1 MRCGPSSS
9 RTFTA
14 AGLHRPSP
22 ALRVSCKWRMTS
34 SSSLRAVTGADFP
47 ASCFSSTSTRPAGAS
62 SIAARRPAT
71 PAPITTK
78 SVSAGRPFIGGVQL
92 RRGNSTTSRKAIFRA
107 LTLLWNRMAQVTIH
121 VSPRPYQAWIENS
134 LLTRA
139 GSVLSELLPQASRIF
154 VVTVPPVRK
163 GWGSKLVRSL
173 KASGFTPQV
182 IPMPDGEPAKRLETV
197 ETLAEKLAR
206 LGADRK
212 AVIVALGGGVVGDV
226 GGLLASL
233 YMRGIELVQVPTT
246 VLAQVDA
253 SVGGKTAVNL
263 AAGKNL
269 LGTFHH
275 PRVVLIDPDVLTTLP
290 NREFRAGLYEAL
302 KCGIIG
308 DVELFLRFEQNRDKI
323 LKRDP
328 LELEWLI
335 AASVKLKAEV
345 VSADEREGGLRRVL
359 NLGHTIGH
367 ALESETGYKGL
378 LHGEAVAWGMIAA
391 TNIALSVGRTDSVTA
406 GRIADAV
413 LSLGRLPEVNVSAR
427 KILARLQSDK
437 KTQGGVV
444 HFVLPREIGK
454 VEIAADV
461 PDKVVIN
468 AVEELRRL
476 SRGGWGK

>member
-1 MRCGPSSS
+1 
-9 RTFTA
+9 
-14 AGLHRPSP
+14 
-22 ALRVSCKWRMTS
+22 
-34 SSSLRAVTGADFP
+34 
-47 ASCFSSTSTRPAGAS
+47 
-62 SIAARRPAT
+62 
-71 PAPITTK
+71 
-78 SVSAGRPFIGGVQL
+78 
-92 RRGNSTTSRKAIFRA
+92 
-107 LTLLWNRMAQVTIH
+107 MAQVTIH
-121 VSPRPYQAWIENS
+121 VPPRPYQARIENG
-134 LLTRA
+134 LFTRA
-139 GSVLSELLPQASRIF
+139 GALLAELLPQSSRIF
-154 VVTVPPVRK
+154 VLTVAPVYRR
-163 GWGSKLVRSL
+163 WGPKLLRSL
-173 KASGFTPQV
+173 KASGFKPQV
-182 IPMPDGEPAKRLETV
+182 LQMPNGEPAKRLETV
-197 ETLAEKLAR
+197 ETLAEKLVR

-253 SVGGKTAVNL
+253 SVGGKTGVNL

-275 PRVVLIDPDVLTTLP
+275 PRVVLIDPGVLSTLP
-290 NREFRAGLYEAL
+290 HREFRAGLYEAL

-367 ALESETGYKGL
+367 ALEAETGYRQL

-391 TNIALSVGRTDSVTA
+391 THIALTVGRTDSVTA
-406 GRIADAV
+406 GRITDAV
-413 LSLGRLPEVNVSAR
+413 LSLGGLPGVKVNTR
-427 KILARLQSDK
+427 KVLARLQTDK
-437 KTQGGVV
+437 KTQDSVV

-454 VEIAADV
+454 VEVVNDV
-461 PDKVVIN
+461 PERAIADAMDEI
-468 AVEELRRL
+468 RRL
-476 SRGGWGK
+476 SRDGWRWK

>member
-1 MRCGPSSS
+1 MMG
-9 RTFTA
+9 
-14 AGLHRPSP
+14 
-22 ALRVSCKWRMTS
+22 
-34 SSSLRAVTGADFP
+34 
-47 ASCFSSTSTRPAGAS
+47 
-62 SIAARRPAT
+62 
-71 PAPITTK
+71 
-78 SVSAGRPFIGGVQL
+78 
-92 RRGNSTTSRKAIFRA
+92 
-107 LTLLWNRMAQVTIH
+107 RMAQVTIH
-121 VSPRPYQAWIENS
+121 VPPRPYQARIEHG
-134 LLTRA
+134 LFTRA
-139 GSVLSELLPQASRIF
+139 GALLAELLPQSSRIF
-154 VVTVPPVRK
+154 VLTVAPVYRR
-163 GWGSKLVRSL
+163 WGAKLLRSL
-173 KASGFTPQV
+173 KASGFKPQV
-182 IPMPDGEPAKRLETV
+182 LQMANGEPAKRLETV
-197 ETLAEKLAR
+197 ESLAEKLVR

-275 PRVVLIDPDVLTTLP
+275 PRVVLIDPGVLSTLP

-367 ALESETGYKGL
+367 ALEAETGYGQL
-378 LHGEAVAWGMIAA
+378 LHGDAVAWGMIAA
-391 TNIALSVGRTDSVTA
+391 THIALTVGRTDSVTA
-406 GRIADAV
+406 GRIVDAV
-413 LSLGRLPEVNVSAR
+413 LSLGRLPEVNVNTR
-427 KILARLQSDK
+427 KVLARLQTDK
-437 KTQGGVV
+437 KTQDSVL

-454 VEIAADV
+454 VEVVNDV
-461 PDKVVIN
+461 PERAIADG
-468 AVEELRRL
+468 VEQIRRL
-476 SRGGWGK
+476 SRAGWARK

>member
-1 MRCGPSSS
+1 MMG
-9 RTFTA
+9 
-14 AGLHRPSP
+14 
-22 ALRVSCKWRMTS
+22 
-34 SSSLRAVTGADFP
+34 
-47 ASCFSSTSTRPAGAS
+47 
-62 SIAARRPAT
+62 
-71 PAPITTK
+71 
-78 SVSAGRPFIGGVQL
+78 
-92 RRGNSTTSRKAIFRA
+92 
-107 LTLLWNRMAQVTIH
+107 RMAQVTIH
-121 VSPRPYQAWIENS
+121 VPPRPYQARIES
-134 LLTRA
+134 GLFTRA
-139 GSVLSELLPQASRIF
+139 GALLAELLPQSSRIF
-154 VVTVPPVRK
+154 VLTVAPVYRR
-163 GWGSKLVRSL
+163 WGPKLLRSL
-173 KASGFTPQV
+173 KASGFKPQV
-182 IPMPDGEPAKRLETV
+182 LQMPNGEPAKRLETV

-233 YMRGIELVQVPTT
+233 YMRGIELVQIPTT

-253 SVGGKTAVNL
+253 SVGGKTGVNL

-275 PRVVLIDPDVLTTLP
+275 PRVVLIDPGVLSTLP

-308 DVELFLRFEQNRDKI
+308 DVELFLRFEQNRAKI
-323 LKRDP
+323 LKRDR

-367 ALESETGYKGL
+367 ALEAETGYGHL

-391 TNIALSVGRTDSVTA
+391 THIALTVGRTDSVTA

-413 LSLGRLPEVNVSAR
+413 LSLGRLPEVKVNTR
-427 KILARLQSDK
+427 KVLARLQTDK
-437 KTQGGVV
+437 KTQDSVV

-454 VEIAADV
+454 VEVVNGVPVRAIADAM
-461 PDKVVIN
+461 
-468 AVEELRRL
+468 EEIRRL
-476 SRGGWGK
+476 SRGGGGRK

>member
-1 MRCGPSSS
+1 MMG
-9 RTFTA
+9 
-14 AGLHRPSP
+14 
-22 ALRVSCKWRMTS
+22 
-34 SSSLRAVTGADFP
+34 
-47 ASCFSSTSTRPAGAS
+47 
-62 SIAARRPAT
+62 
-71 PAPITTK
+71 
-78 SVSAGRPFIGGVQL
+78 
-92 RRGNSTTSRKAIFRA
+92 
-107 LTLLWNRMAQVTIH
+107 RMAQVTIH
-121 VSPRPYQAWIENS
+121 VPPRPYQARIENG
-134 LLTRA
+134 LFTRA
-139 GSVLSELLPQASRIF
+139 GALLAELLPQSSRIF
-154 VVTVPPVRK
+154 VLTVAPVYRR
-163 GWGSKLVRSL
+163 WGPKLLRSL
-173 KASGFTPQV
+173 KASGLKPQV
-182 IPMPDGEPAKRLETV
+182 LQMPNGEPAKRLETV

-226 GGLLASL
+226 GELLGSFFK
-233 YMRGIELVQVPTT
+233 RGIELVQVTTT

-253 SVGGKTAVNL
+253 SVGGETGVNL
-263 AAGKNL
+263 AAGQKQ

-275 PRVVLIDPDVLTTLP
+275 PRVVLIDPGVLSTLP

-367 ALESETGYKGL
+367 ALEAETGYRQL

-391 TNIALSVGRTDSVTA
+391 TNIALAVGSTEPVTA

-413 LSLGRLPEVNVSAR
+413 LSLGRLPEVKVNTR
-427 KILARLQSDK
+427 KVLARLQTDK
-437 KTQGGVV
+437 KTQDSVV

-454 VEIAADV
+454 VEVVSDV
-461 PDKVVIN
+461 PERAIAS
-468 AVEELRRL
+468 AVEEIRRI
-476 SRGGWGK
+476 SRGGWGRK

>member
-1 MRCGPSSS
+1 MMG
-9 RTFTA
+9 
-14 AGLHRPSP
+14 
-22 ALRVSCKWRMTS
+22 
-34 SSSLRAVTGADFP
+34 
-47 ASCFSSTSTRPAGAS
+47 
-62 SIAARRPAT
+62 
-71 PAPITTK
+71 
-78 SVSAGRPFIGGVQL
+78 
-92 RRGNSTTSRKAIFRA
+92 
-107 LTLLWNRMAQVTIH
+107 RMAQVTIH
-121 VSPRPYQAWIENS
+121 VPPRPYQARIENG
-134 LLTRA
+134 LFTRA
-139 GSVLSELLPQASRIF
+139 GALLAELLPQSSRIF
-154 VVTVPPVRK
+154 VLTVAPVYRR
-163 GWGSKLVRSL
+163 WGPKLLRSL
-173 KASGFTPQV
+173 KASGFKPQV
-182 IPMPDGEPAKRLETV
+182 LQMPNGEPAKRLQTV

-253 SVGGKTAVNL
+253 SVGGKTGVNL

-275 PRVVLIDPDVLTTLP
+275 PRVVLIDPGVLSTLP
-290 NREFRAGLYEAL
+290 HREFRAGLYEAL

-367 ALESETGYKGL
+367 ALEAETGYGQL

-391 TNIALSVGRTDSVTA
+391 THIALTVGRTDSVTA
-406 GRIADAV
+406 GRITDAV
-413 LSLGRLPEVNVSAR
+413 LSLGRLPGVKVNTR
-427 KILARLQSDK
+427 KVLARLQTDK
-437 KTQGGVV
+437 KTQDSVV

-454 VEIAADV
+454 VEVVNDV
-461 PDKVVIN
+461 PERAIAD
-468 AVEELRRL
+468 AMEEIRRL
-476 SRGGWGK
+476 SRDGRGRK